1 MTDIA
6 ADSRPSQCRRQRWI
20 ALGVLLLAL
29 TARLTVFRGDPREND
44 EQLYR
49 ALVEQLVA
57 GKGYTLQGHSIL
69 NEPWVIRPQYDQPLF
84 FHPPGGLI
92 LFWSFVTLFGKAGF
106 GLAQWAMF
114 AVFYFASLRLIR
126 QTAGR
131 LDDRS
136 FGLVCLTVGFSP
148 IMAHVSTHY
157 WLDAPQ
163 AAWVTLAATVCVEAC
178 RRRSSW
184 HGVLAGIIL
193 AAACWTKLHAVLAL
207 PGIILVGWA
216 CQRRIVWG
224 PVLSMT
230 LTAGMLSLPW
240 PIWQWAVLGSPF
252 PSWAGR
258 PHPDLVAQ
266 NSYIHYLTVVR
277 PWWIYF
283 PLLPSVMATLPAA
296 AGMLLVQQPKRRSR
310 LVAISLA
317 LWICVIVGVIAGL
330 GAIGYSKL
338 LRYVILV
345 TPAELCLWALALR
358 MWKRSRRPVPFVV
371 RLLFVLELAHG
382 VSTLVVLFRSDML
395 IPLLWP
401 PFLP

>member
-1 MTDIA
+1 MTEIA
-6 ADSRPSQCRRQRWI
+6 ANNRLNPYRRQRWI
-20 ALGVLLLAL
+20 ALGILILAL
-29 TARLTVFRGDPREND
+29 MTRLTVFRGDPREND
-44 EQLYR
+44 ESLYR
-49 ALVEQLVA
+49 ALVEQLA
-57 GKGYTLQGHSIL
+57 NGHGYTLQGHPIL
-69 NEPWVIRPQYDQPLF
+69 DEPWVIRPQYEQPLF

-92 LFWSFVTLFGKAGF
+92 LFWSFVSVFGQAGF

-114 AVFYFASLRLIR
+114 ALFYYAGLRLIR

-136 FGLVCLTVGFSP
+136 FGIVCLTVGFSP

-157 WLDAPQ
+157 WLDGPQ
-163 AAWVTLAATVCVEAC
+163 TAWVMLCTTMFVESC

-184 HGVLAGIIL
+184 HGALAGLAL

-207 PGIILVGWA
+207 PGIVLVGWA
-216 CQRRIVWG
+216 CQRRVVWG
-224 PVLSMT
+224 PALSMT
-230 LTAGMLSLPW
+230 VIGGLLSLPW
-240 PIWQWAVLGSPF
+240 PIWQWMVLGSPF

-266 NSYIHYLTVVR
+266 NEYIHFLTVVR

-283 PLLPSVMATLPAA
+283 VLLPSVMSTLPAA
-296 AGMLLVQQPKRRSR
+296 VGMLWTQRPTGRRR
-310 LVAISLA
+310 FVAISLA
-317 LWICVIVGVIAGL
+317 LWICLIVGVIAGL

-358 MWKRSRRPVPFVV
+358 TWKRSQRRVPFVV
-371 RLLFVLELAHG
+371 WLLLALEWAHG
-382 VSTLVVLFRSDML
+382 LATLVVLFRTDLL

-401 PFLP
+401 TSRS

>member
-6 ADSRPSQCRRQRWI
+6 ADNRPNQWHRQRWI
-20 ALGVLLLAL
+20 ALGVLILAL
-29 TARLTVFRGDPREND
+29 TTRLTVFRGDPREND
-44 EQLYR
+44 EKLYR
-49 ALVEQLVA
+49 ALVEQLA
-57 GKGYTLQGHSIL
+57 DGKGYTLQGHPIL
-69 NEPWVIRPQYDQPLF
+69 DEPWLIRQQYDQPLF
-84 FHPPGGLI
+84 FHPPGGLV
-92 LFWSFVTLFGKAGF
+92 LFWSFVTLFGEAGF
-106 GLAQWAMF
+106 GLAQWVVF
-114 AVFYFASLRLIR
+114 AVFYFAALRLIR

-136 FGLVCLTVGFSP
+136 FGIVCLTVGFSP
-148 IMAHVSTHY
+148 LMAQVSTHY

-163 AAWVTLAATVCVEAC
+163 AAWVTLSATISVEAC
-178 RRRSSW
+178 RRRSLW
-184 HGVLAGIIL
+184 LGVLAGLIL

-207 PGIILVGWA
+207 PGIVLVGWA

-230 LTAGMLSLPW
+230 ATAGLLSLPW

-277 PWWIYF
+277 PWWIYLV
-283 PLLPSVMATLPAA
+283 LLPSVMATLPAA
-296 AGMLLVQQPKRRSR
+296 VGMLLAQRPTHRRR
-310 LVAISLA
+310 LVAVSLG

-345 TPAELCLWALALR
+345 TPAELWLWALALR
-358 MWKRSRRPVPFVV
+358 TWNRSQRRVPFVV
-371 RLLFVLELAHG
+371 WLLLALELAHG
-382 VSTLVVLFRSDML
+382 LATIVVLFRTDML
-395 IPLLWP
+395 VPLLWP
-401 PFLP
+401 TSLS